1 MDEFHYSAEA
11 ENVLNMFYQ
20 AEVMVYVEG
29 EDDIC
34 FWETIF
40 NKSSSLKVEVQEVGG
55 CEELK
60 KFATRLIEE
69 DLKVIIAC
77 DSDLTSFKNGQIS
90 DSRIIKTPGYAIEN
104 TFICSNGIYKAIRT
118 LGKIPKKIMD
128 TIDIDSWDK
137 DFHAKLEPLIK
148 LDIYN
153 FINDRGVSVV
163 GDNADRFMTS
173 KKSNVICSDKINTF
187 IAKVE
192 EQLGGVDLTEVE
204 TIIATKSINLRSW
217 IRGHFLFSAIHRL
230 ISTITEKNGKGI
242 SLSYESLYSNLIN
255 TFESNFTE
263 QHPEFNYYKNK
274 ITAVSL

>member
-1 MDEFHYSAEA
+1 M
-11 ENVLNMFYQ
+11 
-20 AEVMVYVEG
+20 
-29 EDDIC
+29 
-34 FWETIF
+34 
-40 NKSSSLKVEVQEVGG
+40 
-55 CEELK
+55 
-60 KFATRLIEE
+60 
-69 DLKVIIAC
+69 
-77 DSDLTSFKNGQIS
+77 
-90 DSRIIKTPGYAIEN
+90 
-104 TFICSNGIYKAIRT
+104 
-118 LGKIPKKIMD
+118 
-128 TIDIDSWDK
+128 
-137 DFHAKLEPLIK
+137 
-148 LDIYN
+148 
-153 FINDRGVSVV
+153 V